1 VAPLH
6 PWLWPEKPWERILID
21 FVGPFMGSMFVVKVY
36 AHSKWPKIVEMTTIT
51 AKTTAALRKVFA
63 ANGLPK

>member
-1 VAPLH
+1 
-6 PWLWPEKPWERILID
+6 
-21 FVGPFMGSMFVVKVY
+21 MKVY

-63 ANGLPK
+63 ANGLPKQVVSDNGPQFPLVNLPTS

>member
-1 VAPLH
+1 
-6 PWLWPEKPWERILID
+6 
-21 FVGPFMGSMFVVKVY
+21 MGSMFVVKVY